1 MLSKSATALL
11 LVLLSL
17 LTLQSDRAFSATVPS
32 VQADKGLVVFYR
44 VKRAK
49 GAAIRF
55 QITDMSGAS
64 VGSLSNGTMIYQYYE
79 PGQKTFD
86 VRTPS
91 VDGSDLI
98 TLDIVA
104 GETYFVQG
112 EILWGWPAGRPKF
125 SRPSE
130 SQALSDIK
138 KLK

>member
-1 MLSKSATALL
+1 MYLKSATALL
-11 LVLLSL
+11 LLLALL
-17 LTLQSDRAFSATVPS
+17 LTLKTDRAFSATVPS
-32 VQADKGLVVFYR
+32 AQTDKGLVVFYR

-64 VGSLSNGTMIYQYYE
+64 VGNLSNGTMIYQYYQ

-98 TLDIVA
+98 TLNIVA
-104 GETYFVQG
+104 GETYFVHG
-112 EILWGWPAGRPKF
+112 
-125 SRPSE
+125 
-130 SQALSDIK
+130 
-138 KLK
+138 

>member
-1 MLSKSATALL
+1 VYSKSATALL
-11 LVLLSL
+11 VLLTLL
-17 LTLQSDRAFSATVPS
+17 LTLQTDRAFSATVPS
-32 VQADKGLVVFYR
+32 TQVDKGLVVFYR

-64 VGSLSNGTMIYQYYE
+64 VGNLSNGTMIYQYYE
-79 PGQKTFD
+79 PGPRTFD

-130 SQALSDIK
+130 PQALSDIK